1 MSAVPPVAPEFVH
14 CSDSTKSAT
23 AGPRLLAARRLGHSI
38 VAPRPADYLRK
49 HSHIF
54 VLDGA
59 GMLTREET
67 AARKYAIE
75 RRCDKMA
82 ASKTYDEFEVMLH
95 QMHRLGTYPLNE
107 DVSLV
112 ARASFMAD

>member
-1 MSAVPPVAPEFVH
+1 MNNQYPV
-14 CSDSTKSAT
+14 
-23 AGPRLLAARRLGHSI
+23 SI
-38 VAPRPADYLRK
+38 VAPRPADYLKK

-54 VLDGA
+54 VRDGE
-59 GMLTREET
+59 GMLTPQET
-67 AARKYAIE
+67 AAIARAIE

-82 ASKTYDEFEVMLH
+82 VSKSYEEFEATLR

>member
-1 MSAVPPVAPEFVH
+1 MNNQSPV
-14 CSDSTKSAT
+14 
-23 AGPRLLAARRLGHSI
+23 SI
-38 VAPRPADYLRK
+38 VAPRPADYLKK

-54 VLDGA
+54 VLDGD
-59 GMLTREET
+59 GVLTPEGA
-67 AARKYAIE
+67 AARKCSIE

-82 ASKTYDEFEVMLH
+82 ASKSYDEFETVLH
-95 QMHRLGTYPLNE
+95 QMHKLGTYPLNE